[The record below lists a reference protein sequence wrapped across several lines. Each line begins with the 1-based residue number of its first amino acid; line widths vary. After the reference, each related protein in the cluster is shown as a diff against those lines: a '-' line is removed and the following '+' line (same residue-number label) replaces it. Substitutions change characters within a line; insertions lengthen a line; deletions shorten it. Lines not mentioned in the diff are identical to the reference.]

1 MPSNDETRLQGEADT
16 RLKSTP
22 SLSSSSSTPSDL
34 GRFVAGHV
42 MGGRYRIVRRLGR
55 GGMGEVYLADDLK
68 LGQLVALKF
77 LPQSV
82 ESDPERLA
90 ALQREVRVARQVSH
104 PNVCRIYDL
113 ADADDVHFI
122 TMEYKIGRAHV

>member
-1 MPSNDETRLQGEADT
+1 
-16 RLKSTP
+16 
-22 SLSSSSSTPSDL
+22 
-34 GRFVAGHV
+34 
-42 MGGRYRIVRRLGR
+42 
-55 GGMGEVYLADDLK
+55 MGEVYLADDLK
-68 LGQLVALKF
+68 LGQPVALKF

-90 ALQREVRVARQVSH
+90 GLQREVRVARQVSH

-122 TMEYKIGRAHV
+122 TMEYIDGEDLASVLRRIGRPASRSLGR